1 MIHHYDATTKVYK
14 RSTTALSGHST
25 PANATTVALPTV
37 ADGYQAVFNESTN
50 TWSTELKPATPAS
63 ITNPLT
69 DFADMTIAQRLAH
82 YGLGDL
88 VNHVIGQT
96 TLAKKAT
103 VDAQITSIQTTL
115 TSLQADVTAMGTTNA
130 TVTLNQQLIQEL
142 VEDFNRLN
150 QTLLLEGNE

>member
-14 RSTTALSGHST
+14 RSTAVISGHST

-37 ADGYQAVFNESTN
+37 ADGYQAVFNESTS
-50 TWSTELKPATPAS
+50 TWSTQLIPVTPAS
-63 ITNPLT
+63 IENPLT

-96 TLAKKAT
+96 ALAKKST
-103 VDAQITSIQTTL
+103 VDAQITAIQNTL
-115 TSLQADVTAMGTTNA
+115 TSLQTDVTAMGTTNA
-130 TVTLNQQLIQEL
+130 TVTANQQLIQEL

-150 QTLLLEGNE
+150 AALLLEENH